1 MTCVNHGYRHC
12 GLIFSARIDFIAWPD
27 IVEEA
32 ALERVKAYAQAG
44 ADLVLADGIT
54 PLATLTRIR
63 EEAGLPVVFN

>member
-12 GLIFSARIDFIAWPD
+12 WLIFSARVGFIAWPD

-44 ADLVLADGIT
+44 ADLVLADAYDAACDLNQNQGGGWIAGGI
-54 PLATLTRIR
+54 
-63 EEAGLPVVFN
+63 

>member
-12 GLIFSARIDFIAWPD
+12 WLIFSARVDFIVWPD

-44 ADLVLADGIT
+44 ADLVLADGYD
-54 PLATLTRIR
+54 A
-63 EEAGLPVVFN
+63 A